1 MANRKAKRVGAV
13 PAEKIQILK
22 EKKKLLTASKCNQVI
37 PKIHFDLKNRIT
49 RISNEVDAK
58 KMQEN

>member
-22 EKKKLLTASKCNQVI
+22 EKKLLTASKCNQVI

-58 KMQEN
+58 KMLEN

>member
-22 EKKKLLTASKCNQVI
+22 EKKKLLTASKCIQVI